1 MKISKKTLSIILFV
15 LAGICVLAAVILLVK
30 GRIEDRRMEEALDEL
45 RPTQSAETTQAPSTV
60 EGAPTVTVSPE
71 PSTEETPASTEEFE
85 RVANPY
91 ADSFLANKDM
101 AAWLQIP
108 GTNIDYPVMWTP
120 EDETYYLYRAFDG
133 SENKNG
139 CLLLDDE
146 SYVRQSDR
154 LRESGFL

>member
-1 MKISKKTLSIILFV
+1 M
-15 LAGICVLAAVILLVK
+15 
-30 GRIEDRRMEEALDEL
+30 
-45 RPTQSAETTQAPSTV
+45 QAPSTV
-60 EGAPTVTVSPE
+60 EAEPTVTASPE

-120 EDETYYLYRAFDG
+120 EDETIISTVLLTAAKIKTAVCSLTMRA
-133 SENKNG
+133 
-139 CLLLDDE
+139 
-146 SYVRQSDR
+146 V
-154 LRESGFL
+154 

>member
-60 EGAPTVTVSPE
+60 EGEPTVTASPE
-71 PSTEETPASTEEFE
+71 PSTEETPTSTEEFE

-101 AAWLQIP
+101 AARTENP
-108 GTNIDYPVMWTP
+108 GCRF
-120 EDETYYLYRAFDG
+120 RAPI
-133 SENKNG
+133 SII
-139 CLLLDDE
+139 
-146 SYVRQSDR
+146 R
-154 LRESGFL
+154 